1 MFTIRTKLANNDQ
14 LLLVER
20 PDYTYVDLDISRTM
34 LSCRNDLEN
43 PNRQNFDL
51 PRVGKY
57 EILGLF
63 SRGHGINFELKP
75 EWGITNELYTL
86 TKEPNLVDYGYVD
99 RNSFDSEEGGWTMEG
114 GEQAYYEAQE
124 RFKVKD
130 WIVLLV
136 EKTKKSLSE
145 ARNVSDVHQV
155 AIDRLQQL
163 VELQKEYI
171 NHLSEAY
178 SRSFGF
184 LATSRGYTESQ
195 ETIDK
200 GIELRTK
207 IEELSK
213 PNN

>member
-1 MFTIRTKLANNDQ
+1 MP
-14 LLLVER
+14 VETLKEYELIGTGIDW
-20 PDYTYVDLDISRTM
+20 PALD
-34 LSCRNDLEN
+34 E
-43 PNRQNFDL
+43 
-51 PRVGKY
+51 
-57 EILGLF
+57 
-63 SRGHGINFELKP
+63 
-75 EWGITNELYTL
+75 
-86 TKEPNLVDYGYVD
+86 
-99 RNSFDSEEGGWTMEG
+99 
-114 GEQAYYEAQE
+114 EQAYYEAQE